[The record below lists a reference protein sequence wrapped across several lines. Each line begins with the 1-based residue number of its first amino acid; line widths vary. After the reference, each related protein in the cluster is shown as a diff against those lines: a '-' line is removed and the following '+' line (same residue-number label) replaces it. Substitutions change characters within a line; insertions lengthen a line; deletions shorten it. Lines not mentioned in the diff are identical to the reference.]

1 MLDLQSLLQ
10 DLHDDAPS
18 GEDLEYDPDFMAL
31 ELASQ
36 PGEERVVGD
45 AVIPAEDPDYPAV
58 VEGATA
64 LLGRTR
70 DLRVAV
76 ILATAALRTGGLPA
90 FEQVLEYM
98 RRALEDHWDSV
109 HPQLDAEDD
118 DDPTTRV
125 NAVLGLTSRT
135 TVLRALREATLTQS
149 RAMGRFSLR
158 DLLIAE
164 GEATPAEDEDVPD
177 AQTIEAA
184 FRDTDPGQLSA
195 LAHAVAASQ
204 DHAAAISAAID
215 TRIGTAGPDLD
226 LLTRMLRDIARR
238 IAPYVA
244 QDVETPEIT
253 ADYTPAPVP
262 QEAPATISGS
272 GAIAS
277 PDDVK
282 AAIDRIVAYY
292 DRVEPSSPVPMLLA
306 RARRLVSADFVTIM
320 RDMAPAGVE
329 NVALIGGFD
338 EEENSYD

>member
-1 MLDLQSLLQ
+1 MLDLQSLLN
-10 DLHDDAPS
+10 DLQDDAPS

-90 FEQVLEYM
+90 FEQVLDYM
-98 RRALEDHWDSV
+98 RRALEDHWESV

-118 DDPTTRV
+118 DDPTARV

-135 TVLRALREATLTQS
+135 TVLQALREAKLTQS
-149 RAMGRFSLR
+149 RAMGQFSLR

-164 GEATPAEDEDVPD
+164 GEVAPAEEEEAPG

-184 FRDTDPGQLSA
+184 FRDTDPDHLAA
-195 LAHAVAASQ
+195 LASAVAASQ
-204 DHAAAISAAID
+204 AHVAAISTAID

-226 LLTRMLRDIARR
+226 LLTRMLREIARR
-238 IAPYVA
+238 ISPYVA
-244 QDVETPEIT
+244 QDVETAETT
-253 ADYTPAPVP
+253 ADDTPAPAP
-262 QEAPATISGS
+262 QATPTAVSGT

-277 PDDVK
+277 PEDVK

-292 DRVEPSSPVPMLLA
+292 EQVEPSSPVPMLLA

-329 NVALIGGFD
+329 NVALIGGFSED
-338 EEENSYD
+338 ENSYD